1 MSEPKG
7 KIVNQTETSR
17 ERVRLVGTGNLH
29 ETKLS
34 KTKLNALA
42 SLFGSARMP
51 EKRVGIIAQPN
62 CRRALRT
69 LRKFPKESEVS
80 AIKRWR

>member
-42 SLFGSARMP
+42 SLFGSAR
-51 EKRVGIIAQPN
+51 
-62 CRRALRT
+62 CLRSE
-69 LRKFPKESEVS
+69 LVLSRNQIVAAHYELFGNFQKESEVS